1 MHEYFEEMCVSISS
15 VERKVLIIPGLC
27 SDWINITTKRLPGS
41 LFVLSHILLLTS
53 LQHRSPH
60 WPRTLSR
67 LLR

>member
-15 VERKVLIIPGLC
+15 VEIEVPIILALC
-27 SDWINITTKRLPGS
+27 SDWISITTKRLPGS

-53 LQHRSPH
+53 LQHRSLH

-67 LLR
+67 LL